1 LGEAVDSC
9 LLVVDGSLTSVG
21 KKHFG
26 GSSGTGILDPHE
38 QAREMFRYRRSLLN
52 STKLRLGSLHKR
64 VDNTTTLAFNLVTQ
78 QDSQLMIKDSASVT
92 IIAFITVLFL
102 PTAGVAAVVGSQLF
116 ATDFDTANKAV
127 EIRTSPLLATLWCIA
142 IPLTVA
148 AIGMTVFY
156 RLFID
161 MGRPSFGELMRR
173 LRTTFGGATSTSSA
187 ANRNP

>member
-1 LGEAVDSC
+1 
-9 LLVVDGSLTSVG
+9 
-21 KKHFG
+21 
-26 GSSGTGILDPHE
+26 
-38 QAREMFRYRRSLLN
+38 MFRYRRSLLN

-116 ATDFDTANKAV
+116 ATDFDTANKVV

-148 AIGMTVFY
+148 VIGMTVFY

-161 MGRPSFGELMRR
+161 MGRPSFGEFMRR
-173 LRTTFGGATSTSSA
+173 LRTKFGGATSTSSA